1 MGFKQSMSGTTHIED
16 VATFFKKRLKTPKLY
31 AYSATGDLVIKNKD
45 GEVVRTIMMP
55 NYRPPTDEETA
66 ILETEKLDRIARA
79 QDAFENAKRAMRDAV
94 AEGVPGN
101 IRRTMATVTM
111 LDEALHRARYAV
123 ETVRSHKSIMTK
135 LIDFEDPKNEKMVE
149 DVYVFSGRLL
159 TPQETWTRVAEAEF
173 TAYNATAAAASEVP
187 SRPVLIISGT
197 DGPMGALSSWWPVPI
212 TYDEADYKN
221 AYQAIMSEMART
233 FASPELAEAIQ
244 DANGPEEVSYQWSD
258 FEGATEEAW
267 NTRLE
272 ALILAINRAKFKQHL
287 ELADQLL
294 STGRKVLGYVN
305 PEDPTDAFQGI
316 GLAAENPA
324 AQNEHA
330 WTGQNVYGRALTTI
344 RKELADAKKGF
355 GGPPPPGLGGLGGLG
370 GASAPPGAPPGAPP
384 KPVTARLKRKP
395 IGSALT
401 TAATTAAS
409 TVGQAAASAAV
420 TVGQAATAATDSL
433 IDLFNPPTTGI
444 TSASIPLASSGYNP
458 IGTATARPI
467 TPATATAVARP
478 PPPTLGPRPSLP
490 AAAIAR
496 PPPPFSM
503 GARPPPPFSVSARPP
518 APKNPVNA
526 PD

>member
-1 MGFKQSMSGTTHIED
+1 MTFKQRMSGTTHIED
-16 VATFFKKRLKTPKLY
+16 VAAFYKKRLKTPKLY
-31 AYSATGDLVIKNKD
+31 AYSATGDLTIKNKD
-45 GEVVRTIMMP
+45 GEVVRSIVMP
-55 NYRPPTDEETA
+55 NYRAPTDEETA
-66 ILETEKLDRIARA
+66 ALEAEKLERIARG
-79 QDAFENAKRAMRDAV
+79 QEAFENARRVMRDAV

-101 IRRTMATVTM
+101 IRRAMATVTM
-111 LDEALHRARYAV
+111 LDEALHRTRYAV
-123 ETVRSHKSIMTK
+123 ESVKQQKSIMTK

-149 DVYVFSGRLL
+149 DVYIFSGRLL
-159 TPQETWTRVAEAEF
+159 TPEETWTRVAEAEF
-173 TAYNATAAAASEVP
+173 TAYNAASAAVAEAVP
-187 SRPVLIISGT
+187 SRPVTIIST
-197 DGPMGALSSWWPVPI
+197 PDGPFGGLSSWWPVPI
-212 TYDEADYKN
+212 TYEEADYKN

-233 FASPELAEAIQ
+233 FASPELAETIQ
-244 DANGPEEVSYQWSD
+244 DAATPEEVSYQWSD
-258 FEGATEEAW
+258 FEGVTEEAW

-272 ALILAINRAKFKQHL
+272 ALILAINRAKFKQHS

-344 RKELADAKKGF
+344 RKELADAKKALGP
-355 GGPPPPGLGGLGGLG
+355 GGG
-370 GASAPPGAPPGAPP
+370 PGAPPGGPT
-384 KPVTARLKRKP
+384 TARLKRKP
-395 IGSALT
+395 VTVGQ
-401 TAATTAAS
+401 AAASAAS

-433 IDLFNPPTTGI
+433 LDLFNPPTTGI

-458 IGTATARPI
+458 IGGPRPI
-467 TPATATAVARP
+467 AAPATAVARP
-478 PPPTLGPRPSLP
+478 PPPLGPRPSLP

-496 PPPPFSM
+496 PPPPLSFPSM
-503 GARPPPPFSVSARPP
+503 SARPP
-518 APKNPVNA
+518 APQNPVNA

>member
-1 MGFKQSMSGTTHIED
+1 MSGTTHIED
-16 VATFFKKRLKTPKLY
+16 VAAFYKKRLKTPKLY
-31 AYSATGDLVIKNKD
+31 AYSATGDLVVKNKD
-45 GEVVRTIMMP
+45 GEVVRSIVMP
-55 NYRPPTDEETA
+55 NYRAPTDEETA
-66 ILETEKLDRIARA
+66 ALEAEKLERIASGE
-79 QDAFENAKRAMRDAV
+79 QAFENARRAMRDAV

-101 IRRTMATVTM
+101 IRRAMATVTM
-111 LDEALHRARYAV
+111 LDEAVHRARYAV
-123 ETVRSHKSIMTK
+123 ETVKSHKSIMTK

-149 DVYVFSGRLL
+149 DVYIFSGRLL
-159 TPQETWTRVAEAEF
+159 TPEETWTRVAEAEF
-173 TAYNATAAAASEVP
+173 TAYNAVAALAAEAVP
-187 SRPVLIISGT
+187 SRPVTIIST
-197 DGPMGALSSWWPVPI
+197 PDGPFGGLSSWWPVPI
-212 TYDEADYKN
+212 TYEEADYKN

-233 FASPELAEAIQ
+233 FASPELAETIQ
-244 DANGPEEVSYQWSD
+244 DAATPEEVSYQWSD

-272 ALILAINRAKFKQHL
+272 ALILAINRAKFKQHS

-294 STGRKVLGYVN
+294 STGRRVLGYVN

-344 RKELADAKKGF
+344 RKELADAKKAL
-355 GGPPPPGLGGLGGLG
+355 GGPPGGLGGPG
-370 GASAPPGAPPGAPP
+370 GAEAPPNPT
-384 KPVTARLKRKP
+384 TARLKRKP
-395 IGSALT
+395 VTSVL
-401 TAATTAAS
+401 TTAAS

-433 IDLFNPPTTGI
+433 LDLFNPPTTGI

-458 IGTATARPI
+458 IGVATAVARPI
-467 TPATATAVARP
+467 AAPATAVARP
-478 PPPTLGPRPSLP
+478 PPPLGPRPSLP

-496 PPPPFSM
+496 PPPPLSFPSM
-503 GARPPPPFSVSARPP
+503 ARPPSLGARPPVPVYQPIGPQ
-518 APKNPVNA
+518 NPVNA

>member
-1 MGFKQSMSGTTHIED
+1 
-16 VATFFKKRLKTPKLY
+16 
-31 AYSATGDLVIKNKD
+31 
-45 GEVVRTIMMP
+45 
-55 NYRPPTDEETA
+55 
-66 ILETEKLDRIARA
+66 
-79 QDAFENAKRAMRDAV
+79 
-94 AEGVPGN
+94 
-101 IRRTMATVTM
+101 
-111 LDEALHRARYAV
+111 
-123 ETVRSHKSIMTK
+123 
-135 LIDFEDPKNEKMVE
+135 
-149 DVYVFSGRLL
+149 
-159 TPQETWTRVAEAEF
+159 
-173 TAYNATAAAASEVP
+173 
-187 SRPVLIISGT
+187 
-197 DGPMGALSSWWPVPI
+197 VPI

-233 FASPELAEAIQ
+233 FASPELAETIQ

-294 STGRKVLGYVN
+294 STGRRVLGYVN

-330 WTGQNVYGRALTTI
+330 WTGQNVYGRALTAI
-344 RKELADAKKGF
+344 RKELADAKKALGAP
-355 GGPPPPGLGGLGGLG
+355 GGGAEAPPNPPG
-370 GASAPPGAPPGAPP
+370 GAPT
-384 KPVTARLKRKP
+384 TARLKRKP
-395 IGSALT
+395 VTSVL
-401 TAATTAAS
+401 TTAAS

-458 IGTATARPI
+458 IGAATARPI
-467 TPATATAVARP
+467 AAPATATAIARP
-478 PPPTLGPRPSLP
+478 PPPLSLGPRPSLP

-496 PPPPFSM
+496 PPVPLPYPSM
-503 GARPPPPFSVSARPP
+503 GARPPPPLSFPSMSARPP

>member
-1 MGFKQSMSGTTHIED
+1 MTFKQSMSGTTHIED

-66 ILETEKLDRIARA
+66 TLEAEKLDRIGRA
-79 QDAFENAKRAMRDAV
+79 QEAFENARRTMRDAV

-101 IRRTMATVTM
+101 IRRAMSIVTA

-123 ETVRSHKSIMTK
+123 EMVKPHKSIMTK

-159 TPQETWTRVAEAEF
+159 TPQETWARVAEAEF
-173 TAYNATAAAASEVP
+173 TAYNAVAALAAETP
-187 SRPVLIISGT
+187 SRPVTIISGP
-197 DGPMGALSSWWPVPI
+197 DGPVGGLSSWWPVPI
-212 TYDEADYKN
+212 TYEDGDYKN

-233 FASPELAEAIQ
+233 FASPELAETIQ
-244 DANGPEEVSYQWSD
+244 DAAGPEEVSYQWSD

-294 STGRKVLGYVN
+294 STGRRVLGYVN

-330 WTGQNVYGRALTTI
+330 WTGQNVYGRALTAI
-344 RKELADAKKGF
+344 RKELADAKKALGA
-355 GGPPPPGLGGLGGLG
+355 PPGG
-370 GASAPPGAPPGAPP
+370 GASAPPNPPNPL
-384 KPVTARLKRKP
+384 TARLKRKP
-395 IGSALT
+395 VTSVL
-401 TAATTAAS
+401 TTAAS

-458 IGTATARPI
+458 IGVATARPI
-467 TPATATAVARP
+467 SAPAIATAIARP
-478 PPPTLGPRPSLP
+478 PAPLGPRPSLP

-496 PPPPFSM
+496 PPVPLPYPSMGARPSLPYPSM
-503 GARPPPPFSVSARPP
+503 GARPP
-518 APKNPVNA
+518 APTPVYQPIGPQNPVNA

>member
-31 AYSATGDLVIKNKD
+31 AYSATGDLIIKNKD

-66 ILETEKLDRIARA
+66 TLEAEKLDRIANGE
-79 QDAFENAKRAMRDAV
+79 QAFENARRAMRDAV

-101 IRRTMATVTM
+101 IRRAMSIVTS

-123 ETVRSHKSIMTK
+123 ETVKTHKSIMTK

-159 TPQETWTRVAEAEF
+159 TPQETWARVAEPEF
-173 TAYNATAAAASEVP
+173 TAYNAVAALASEVP
-187 SRPVLIISGT
+187 SRPVTIISGP
-197 DGPMGALSSWWPVPI
+197 DGPVGGLSSWWPVPI

-233 FASPELAEAIQ
+233 FASPELAETIQ
-244 DANGPEEVSYQWSD
+244 DAAGPEEVSYQWSD

-294 STGRKVLGYVN
+294 STGRRVLGYVN

-330 WTGQNVYGRALTTI
+330 WTGQNVYGRALTAI
-344 RKELADAKKGF
+344 RKELADAKKAL
-355 GGPPPPGLGGLGGLG
+355 GGPGG
-370 GASAPPGAPPGAPP
+370 GAPPNPP
-384 KPVTARLKRKP
+384 NPTTARLKRKP
-395 IGSALT
+395 VTSVLSA
-401 TAATTAAS
+401 AAS

-458 IGTATARPI
+458 IGAARP
-467 TPATATAVARP
+467 TVAPATATAIARP
-478 PPPTLGPRPSLP
+478 PAPSGPRPSLP

-496 PPPPFSM
+496 PPVPLPYPSM
-503 GARPPPPFSVSARPP
+503 GARPPPPLSFPSMSARPP
-518 APKNPVNA
+518 APKNLVNA

>member
-31 AYSATGDLVIKNKD
+31 AYSATGDLVVKNKD
-45 GEVVRTIMMP
+45 GEVVRTIIMP

-66 ILETEKLDRIARA
+66 TLEAEKLDRIARA
-79 QDAFENAKRAMRDAV
+79 QQAFENARRTMRDAV

-101 IRRTMATVTM
+101 IRRAMSIVTA

-123 ETVRSHKSIMTK
+123 ETVKPYKSIMTK

-159 TPQETWTRVAEAEF
+159 TPQETWARVADPEF
-173 TAYNATAAAASEVP
+173 TAYNAVAALATTEAP
-187 SRPVLIISGT
+187 SRPVAIISGP
-197 DGPMGALSSWWPVPI
+197 DGPLGGLSSWWPVPI
-212 TYDEADYKN
+212 TYEDGDYKN

-233 FASPELAEAIQ
+233 FASPELAETIQ

-272 ALILAINRAKFKQHL
+272 ALILAINRAKFKQHS
-287 ELADQLL
+287 ELADQLI

-330 WTGQNVYGRALTTI
+330 WTGQNVYGRALTAI
-344 RKELADAKKGF
+344 RKELADAKKAL
-355 GGPPPPGLGGLGGLG
+355 GGPGGGAPGGLG
-370 GASAPPGAPPGAPP
+370 GAPNPT
-384 KPVTARLKRKP
+384 TARLKRKP
-395 IGSALT
+395 VTSALS
-401 TAATTAAS
+401 AAAS

-458 IGTATARPI
+458 IGAS
-467 TPATATAVARP
+467 TAVARP
-478 PPPTLGPRPSLP
+478 TASIAPATAIARPPAPLGPRPSLP

-496 PPPPFSM
+496 PPVPLPYPSMGARPSLPYPSM
-503 GARPPPPFSVSARPP
+503 GARPPTPVYQPIGPQ
-518 APKNPVNA
+518 NPVNA

>member
-31 AYSATGDLVIKNKD
+31 AYSATGDLVVKNKD
-45 GEVVRTIMMP
+45 GDVVRTIMMP
-55 NYRPPTDEETA
+55 NYRPPTDEETTA
-66 ILETEKLDRIARA
+66 LETEKLDRIARA
-79 QDAFENAKRAMRDAV
+79 QEAFENARRTMRDAV

-101 IRRTMATVTM
+101 IRRAMSIVTA

-123 ETVRSHKSIMTK
+123 ETVKPYKSIMTK

-149 DVYVFSGRLL
+149 DVYVFSGRLM

-173 TAYNATAAAASEVP
+173 TAYNAVAALAAEATP
-187 SRPVLIISGT
+187 SRPVTIISGT
-197 DGPMGALSSWWPVPI
+197 DGPLGGLSSWWPVPI

-233 FASPELAEAIQ
+233 FASPELAETIQ
-244 DANGPEEVSYQWSD
+244 DAAGPEDVTYNWSD

-294 STGRKVLGYVN
+294 STGRRVLGYVP
-305 PEDPTDAFQGI
+305 PENVADTFQGI
-316 GLAAENPA
+316 GLAADNEA

-330 WTGQNVYGRALTTI
+330 WTGQNVYGRALTAI
-344 RKELADAKKGF
+344 RKELTDAKKA
-355 GGPPPPGLGGLGGLG
+355 LGGLGGPPPG
-370 GASAPPGAPPGAPP
+370 GAPT
-384 KPVTARLKRKP
+384 TARLKRKP
-395 IGSALT
+395 VTSVLSA
-401 TAATTAAS
+401 AAS

-458 IGTATARPI
+458 IGAS
-467 TPATATAVARP
+467 TAVARP
-478 PPPTLGPRPSLP
+478 IATPASATAIARPPPPSGPRPSLP
-490 AAAIAR
+490 VAAIAR
-496 PPPPFSM
+496 PPPLSFPSM
-503 GARPPPPFSVSARPP
+503 GARPPVPLPYPSMGARPP
-518 APKNPVNA
+518 APTPVYHPIGPQNPVNA

>member
-1 MGFKQSMSGTTHIED
+1 MSGTTHIDD
-16 VATFFKKRLKTPKLY
+16 VAAFYKKRLKTPKLY
-31 AYSATGDLVIKNKD
+31 AYSATGDLVVKNKD

-66 ILETEKLDRIARA
+66 ALEAEKLERIASGE
-79 QDAFENAKRAMRDAV
+79 QAFENARRAMRDAI
-94 AEGVPGN
+94 AEGIPGN
-101 IRRTMATVTM
+101 IRRAMATVTM
-111 LDEALHRARYAV
+111 LDEAVHRARYAV
-123 ETVRSHKSIMTK
+123 ETVKSHKSIMTK

-149 DVYVFSGRLL
+149 DVYIFSGRLL
-159 TPQETWTRVAEAEF
+159 TPEETWTRVAEPEYEP
-173 TAYNATAAAASEVP
+173 YNAVAAAASEAP
-187 SRPVLIISGT
+187 SRPVAIIST
-197 DGPMGALSSWWPVPI
+197 PDGPFGGLSSWWPVPI
-212 TYDEADYKN
+212 TYEEGDYKN

-233 FASPELAEAIQ
+233 FASAELAETIQ
-244 DANGPEEVSYQWSD
+244 DAAGPEEVSYQWSD

-272 ALILAINRAKFKQHL
+272 ALILAINRAKFKQHS

-324 AQNEHA
+324 AQNESA

-344 RKELADAKKGF
+344 RKELADAKKALGAPG
-355 GGPPPPGLGGLGGLG
+355 GGPT
-370 GASAPPGAPPGAPP
+370 
-384 KPVTARLKRKP
+384 TARLKRKP
-395 IGSALT
+395 VTIGQ
-401 TAATTAAS
+401 AAASAAS

-420 TVGQAATAATDSL
+420 TVGQAATAVTDSL
-433 IDLFNPPTTGI
+433 LDLFNPPTTGI

-458 IGTATARPI
+458 IGVARP
-467 TPATATAVARP
+467 TTAPATAIARP
-478 PPPTLGPRPSLP
+478 PAPLGPRPSLP

-496 PPPPFSM
+496 PPPLSFPSM
-503 GARPPPPFSVSARPP
+503 ARPP
-518 APKNPVNA
+518 APVYQPIGPQNPVNA